1 MALKNKHNPLINL
14 RNEIEGEEKND
25 FIKVEGSQS
34 EGKYIIRRQK
44 STEDNENDQNLSDDS
59 GFFIMYR
66 NDNDKNWTISKTKNN
81 FNKDK
86 DYQNN
91 IDSLDIT
98 TPRSKKTSFL
108 LTLKRVG
115 GGLNQPTATLNARC

>member
-1 MALKNKHNPLINL
+1 MIK
-14 RNEIEGEEKND
+14 IEG
-25 FIKVEGSQS
+25 SHS
-34 EGKYIIRRQK
+34 EGKYIIRRK
-44 STEDNENDQNLSDDS
+44 KFTKDNENDQNLSDDS

-81 FNKDK
+81 FNQDK

-108 LTLKRVG
+108 LRNNLSESFQEILLKILVSF
-115 GGLNQPTATLNARC
+115 QS